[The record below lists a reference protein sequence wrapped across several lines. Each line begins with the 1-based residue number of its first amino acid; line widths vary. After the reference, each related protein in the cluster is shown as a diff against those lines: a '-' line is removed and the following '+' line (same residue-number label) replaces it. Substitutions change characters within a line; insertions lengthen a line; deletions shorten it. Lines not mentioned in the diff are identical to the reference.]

1 MAMFDNL
8 SQRLNSVLTSIRR
21 KGKLTEKDLDEG
33 LREVRMALLE
43 ADVNLNVV
51 KRLMSNIRE
60 KALGEK
66 ITESLSPGQ
75 QIIKIVRDEL
85 VAIMG
90 KKKKDLDLSQRPAV
104 WMMVGLQGS
113 GKTTTTAKLAKYYKA
128 QGKKILLAATD
139 TSRPAAI
146 EQLKILGQE
155 LDIPVHAEGKTPLE
169 IAKGAK
175 SQAVRQLA
183 DILLIDTAG
192 RLQIDDLLM
201 EELQLMKRELKPSE
215 ILIVGDAMTGQEAVS
230 IADSFNERL
239 SITGIILTKM
249 DGDARGGAA
258 LSMSEVTGRSIVFMG
273 VGERLDDIE
282 VFHPDRLGE
291 RILGMGDM
299 LSLIEEVEQK
309 IDQKEAEKLAKKLDK
324 DKFTLEEF
332 REQLQQVRK
341 LGPLDQVLAKIPGLD
356 MAQMKDA
363 KIDEK
368 EIDRT
373 EAIIN
378 SMTPEERRKPEILNG
393 RRKKRIAKGSGTQV
407 SDINRLVKKFK
418 EARKMM
424 KRMKKM
430 GGRMPL
436 GGGSP
441 FGN

>member
-1 MAMFDNL
+1 MFENL
-8 SQRLNSVLTSIRR
+8 SQRLTSVLTSIRR

-33 LREVRMALLE
+33 LREVRLALLE
-43 ADVNLNVV
+43 ADVNYKVV
-51 KRLMSNIRE
+51 KDLISNIKE

-90 KKKKDLDLSQRPAV
+90 KKKKDLDLSQRPSV

-113 GKTTTTAKLAKYYKA
+113 GKTTTTAKIAKHFKD
-128 QGKKILLAATD
+128 QGKKVLLAATD
-139 TSRPAAI
+139 ISRPAAI
-146 EQLKILGQE
+146 EQLKVLGSD
-155 LDIPVHAEGKTPLE
+155 LDVPVHAEGSTPLE
-169 IAKGAK
+169 IAKNAK
-175 SQAVRQLA
+175 SEGVKQLA
-183 DILLIDTAG
+183 DIVLIDTAG
-192 RLQIDDLLM
+192 RLQIDEVLM
-201 EELQLMKRELKPSE
+201 EELKLMKRELSPNE
-215 ILIVGDAMTGQEAVS
+215 ILIIGDAMTGQEAVS
-230 IADSFNERL
+230 IAEMFNEKL
-239 SITGIILTKM
+239 SITGIVLTKM

-258 LSMSEVTGRSIVFMG
+258 LSMAAVTGRQIAFMG
-273 VGERLDDIE
+273 VGEKIDDLE

-291 RILGMGDM
+291 RILGMGDV

-309 IDQKEAEKLAKKLDK
+309 LDHKQAEDLAKKIEK

-332 REQLQQVRK
+332 GEQLQQVKK
-341 LGPLDQVLAKIPGLD
+341 LGPLDKVLGMIPGLD
-356 MAQMKDA
+356 PSQMKDA
-363 KIDEK
+363 KIDES
-368 EIDRT
+368 ELTRT

-407 SDINRLVKKFK
+407 SDINRLIKKFK

-430 GGRMPL
+430 GGRMPT
-436 GGGSP
+436 GGLP
-441 FGN
+441 FG

>member
-1 MAMFDNL
+1 
-8 SQRLNSVLTSIRR
+8 
-21 KGKLTEKDLDEG
+21 
-33 LREVRMALLE
+33 MALLE
-43 ADVNLNVV
+43 ADVNLDVV
-51 KRLMSNIRE
+51 KRLMENIRE
-60 KALGEK
+60 KAMGEK
-66 ITESLSPGQ
+66 ITESLTPGQ

-90 KKKKDLDLSQRPAV
+90 KKKKDLDLSQRPAI

-113 GKTTTTAKLAKYYKA
+113 GKTTTTAKLAKHFKA

-146 EQLKILGQE
+146 EQLKVLGQE
-155 LDIPVHAEGKTPLE
+155 LDIPVHADGKTPLE
-169 IAKGAK
+169 IAKKAK

-230 IADSFNERL
+230 IAKSYNEKL

-258 LSMSEVTGRSIVFMG
+258 LSMTEVTGRSIVFMG
-273 VGERLDDIE
+273 VGERLDDLE

-309 IDQKEAEKLAKKLDK
+309 IDQKAAEKLAKKLDK

-332 REQLQQVRK
+332 KEQLQQVRK

-378 SMTPEERRKPEILNG
+378 SMTPDERRKPEILNG